1 MPTINSKLLMS
12 GAEYLSVV
20 ELNPYSKLTNQPD
33 KELAINELNSVR
45 DAFERAGIEVI
56 KVAAPKNCQD
66 GIYTANW
73 GLSWRGKTVLSS
85 LPNLRRSEEPY
96 AEQSL
101 KTLGKDVIHPPF
113 RFSGQGDALP
123 CGDYLFVG
131 SHYRTDPR
139 MHDFLA
145 SVYDCQVIGVRTI
158 PDLDDNSQPVIN
170 SVTGW
175 PDSYFYDLDLALS
188 VLSPN
193 LIAWCPEAFDAP
205 SQDKISA
212 LDIDKIEVSIHE
224 ARDAFACNLVSTGE
238 TVIMSDR
245 APDFK
250 AKLESRGF
258 KTITPHIT
266 ELSKGGGY
274 IRCCSL
280 TLD

>member
-1 MPTINSKLLMS
+1 
-12 GAEYLSVV
+12 
-20 ELNPYSKLTNQPD
+20 
-33 KELAINELNSVR
+33 
-45 DAFERAGIEVI
+45 
-56 KVAAPKNCQD
+56 
-66 GIYTANW
+66 
-73 GLSWRGKTVLSS
+73 
-85 LPNLRRSEEPY
+85 
-96 AEQSL
+96 
-101 KTLGKDVIHPPF
+101 
-113 RFSGQGDALP
+113 
-123 CGDYLFVG
+123 
-131 SHYRTDPR
+131 

-212 LDIDKIEVSIHE
+212 LNVDKIEVSIHE
-224 ARDAFACNLVSTGE
+224 ARNAFACNLVSTGE